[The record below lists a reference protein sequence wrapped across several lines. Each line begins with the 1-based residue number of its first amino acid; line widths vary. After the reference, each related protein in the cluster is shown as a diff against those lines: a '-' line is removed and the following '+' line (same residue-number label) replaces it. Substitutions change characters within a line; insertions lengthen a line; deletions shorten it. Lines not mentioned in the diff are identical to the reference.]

1 MVRSNS
7 ESEPATTD
15 RRGNDADLYVRV
27 RASSAPRETRTG
39 TRLRYVGDIAC
50 RSVTSSARSR
60 SRSRPS
66 AEREAGLGGCHHGSE
81 PPMTHTK
88 DTRVLRRAH
97 EAHAA
102 RAR

>member
-1 MVRSNS
+1 MRSNK
-7 ESEPATTD
+7 EFKGEPATYVD

-66 AEREAGLGGCHHGSE
+66 AEREAGFGRL
-81 PPMTHTK
+81 P
-88 DTRVLRRAH
+88 
-97 EAHAA
+97 
-102 RAR
+102 

>member
-27 RASSAPRETRTG
+27 RASSAPRKTR
-39 TRLRYVGDIAC
+39 TRLRDVADIAC

-66 AEREAGLGGCHHGSE
+66 AEREAGFGRL
-81 PPMTHTK
+81 P
-88 DTRVLRRAH
+88 
-97 EAHAA
+97 
-102 RAR
+102 